1 MGIQGVHGIK
11 RHVVTIDQ
19 YHRMGETGV
28 LSPHDRVE
36 LIEGEIIDMA
46 PIGSRHAAYVRKLT
60 KLLSIAVGENAQ
72 VSVQNPIQLGTNS
85 EPEPD
90 LALLRPQ
97 MDFYID
103 QHPSAV
109 DVLLVVEVADTS
121 QRYDREVKLPLYAQ
135 HGIPEVWIVDAEGK
149 RISIY
154 RSPIADRYEQHQ
166 SLDKPETVT
175 LSALPSVE
183 VDLTSLL

>member
-1 MGIQGVHGIK
+1 MGIHGDHGIR

-28 LSPHDRVE
+28 FSPHDRVE
-36 LIEGEIIDMA
+36 LIEGEVIDMA

-60 KLLSIAVGENAQ
+60 KLLSIAVGETAQ

-90 LALLRPQ
+90 VALLRPQ
-97 MDFYID
+97 QDFYAD
-103 QHPSAV
+103 RHPSAA
-109 DVLLVVEVADTS
+109 DVLLIVEVADTS

-135 HGIPEVWIVDAEGK
+135 HNIPEVWIVDAEGK

-154 RSPIADRYEQHQ
+154 RSPIGGRYEQHQ
-166 SLDKPETVT
+166 SFDKPEIVT

-183 VDLTSLL
+183 IDLTTLL